1 MTVSLIITTY
11 NWSEAL
17 NVVLKSV
24 LKQSRLP
31 DEVIVA
37 DDGSGIATAEC
48 IEEIGETTSVP
59 IHHVWQEDKGF
70 RAASARNKAIR
81 ASNCDYLVLIDG
93 DMLLHEKFIED
104 HLACAQKDTFMQG
117 SRVLLTEEKTADVLS
132 LPENVFRFSFFEK
145 GLKNRKNTIY
155 SRVLCKL
162 FSKQKKGIRGIK
174 TCNFALYRE
183 DAYRVNGFNECFV
196 GWGRED
202 SEFVVRLMNAGIA
215 RKDVKFSAIAYHLY
229 HRENTRDSLPLNDKM
244 LQEAILEK
252 KRWCTKGL
260 Q

>member
-11 NWSEAL
+11 NWPEAL
-17 NVVLKSV
+17 NVVLKSA
-24 LKQSRLP
+24 LKQSRFP

-48 IEEIGETTSVP
+48 IEEMGKTTSVP

>member
-11 NWSEAL
+11 NWPEAL
-17 NVVLKSV
+17 NVVLKSA
-24 LKQSRLP
+24 LKQRRLP

-81 ASNCDYLVLIDG
+81 ASKCDYLVLIDG

-132 LPENVFRFSFFEK
+132 LPANVYRFSFFEK
-145 GLKNRKNTIY
+145 GLKNRKKV
-155 SRVLCKL
+155 S
-162 FSKQKKGIRGIK
+162 GG
-174 TCNFALYRE
+174 
-183 DAYRVNGFNECFV
+183 
-196 GWGRED
+196 
-202 SEFVVRLMNAGIA
+202 
-215 RKDVKFSAIAYHLY
+215 
-229 HRENTRDSLPLNDKM
+229 
-244 LQEAILEK
+244 
-252 KRWCTKGL
+252 
-260 Q
+260 